1 MNTLKTVPQVVNALQ
16 LVAAKGTEWEA
27 IFANP
32 REAIKALKA
41 QPSHKVMSRDMRVYD
56 SSPVR
61 DAVWQMQRVM
71 SKSSAHA
78 RGLVGMGKLQAPIAA
93 QALDA
98 IHQQFEM
105 MRATLAAKTHSADNV
120 LSHEDV
126 TLTVQAGDF
135 DLMRSASPTA
145 DLEGWDSEV
154 TQVASDS
161 YEDSAHWDSELRD
174 NGDNTPK
181 AARPSDS
188 ETTLLTAMHSSWD
201 ALLLEHSRTTW
212 SDSLYA
218 EAAFGDIAWPED
230 HDLWEAFVE
239 RMATAAL
246 NSVDYAKTPLEK
258 AEVKEKGRKRCYTL
272 ITPFV
277 DSKLKPYTRWGV
289 NAGMRRIWRDHQVLA
304 GRLEAY
310 VVQLS
315 DMEAAAFNEERTN
328 APAHWMRLVQNRP
341 EARELDFMYTTVFET
356 DIWDTVHGKAV
367 ARDAEWCEGIGF
379 SAETYAVQSHQ
390 ERYADKTMHM
400 EMWDDNE
407 THLVHEVRWL
417 TYVIEQLERLIQGLD
432 NLHTELGVVEQAGAY
447 LWKWRSEAP
456 KVDSFNSPPTPPVYW
471 NLKGYYLTEEEAQGA
486 LAAEFE
492 QLSEQMA
499 VNEGDAFE
507 AALLAN
513 LVLNG
518 AGGGA

>member
-1 MNTLKTVPQVVNALQ
+1 MNTLKTVPQVVSALQ
-16 LVAAKGTEWEA
+16 SVGSQGTEWEA
-27 IFANP
+27 IFNNP
-32 REAIKALKA
+32 AEAIKALKA
-41 QPSHKVMSRDMRVYD
+41 APSHKVMSRDMRVYN

-78 RGLVGMGKLQAPIAA
+78 RGLVGMGKLDAPIAA

-98 IHQQFEM
+98 IHGQFEM
-105 MRATLAAKTHSADNV
+105 MRAHLAAHTRTADGV

-126 TLTVQAGDF
+126 TITVQAGDF
-135 DLMRSASPTA
+135 DDMRSQSPTA
-145 DLEGWDSEV
+145 DLYGLEDGV
-154 TQVASDS
+154 TAVLEDS
-161 YEDSAHWDSELRD
+161 YESSSHWNAEMQD
-174 NGDNTPK
+174 NGDSSTK
-181 AARPSDS
+181 AARPSES
-188 ETTLLTAMHSSWD
+188 ETSSIAAMHTAWD
-201 ALLLEHSRTTW
+201 VLLLEHSRTTW

-218 EAAFGDIAWPED
+218 EAAFGDIVWPD
-230 HDLWEAFVE
+230 HDLWEGFTE
-239 RMATAAL
+239 RMASAAL
-246 NSVDYAKTPLEK
+246 NSVDYAKGPTLK
-258 AEVKEKGRKRCYTL
+258 AETKEKGRKRCYVLT
-272 ITPFV
+272 TPFE
-277 DSKLKPYTRWGV
+277 DSKLKHYTRWAV
-289 NAGMRRIWRDHQVLA
+289 NAGMRRIWRDRQVLA

-315 DMEAAAFNEERTN
+315 DMEAAAFVEERTN

-390 ERYADKTMHM
+390 ERYADKSMHM

-417 TYVIEQLERLIQGLD
+417 THVIEKVERLIQGLD
-432 NLHTELGVVEQAGAY
+432 SLHTELGVVEQAGAY

-471 NLKGYYLTEEEAQGA
+471 NLKGYYLTEEEAQEA

-492 QLSEQMA
+492 QLSEQMTA
-499 VNEGDAFE
+499 NEGDAFE

-513 LVLNG
+513 LVLHG